1 MKFFFYLFIIYK
13 YIILNLYFY
22 DFVVLFKSFLYIC
35 NKYDKLFYNNEKK
48 FFILERKILKNWVKY
63 VIF

>member
-22 DFVVLFKSFLYIC
+22 DFVVLFKSFYYICIC
-35 NKYDKLFYNNEKK
+35 NKYDKLFYNDEKK
-48 FFILERKILKNWVKY
+48 KFLF
-63 VIF
+63 